1 MSALEHPSPDHHG
14 RRDAEPGVGDGFL
27 RLAKAA
33 AERAARA
40 AERAR
45 RAGIRLQ
52 RLRAGLPPARRGSL
66 GPVPVPLRAALD
78 HSVTY
83 QVLIAVHERAASQF
97 EACVARG
104 FGDVAHHAERA
115 AWHRAAAGRAREAR
129 AAWAASYRPAG
140 PSS

>member
-14 RRDAEPGVGDGFL
+14 RRDAGPGAGDGFL

-52 RLRAGLPPARRGSL
+52 RLRAGLPPA
-66 GPVPVPLRAALD
+66 
-78 HSVTY
+78 
-83 QVLIAVHERAASQF
+83 
-97 EACVARG
+97 
-104 FGDVAHHAERA
+104 
-115 AWHRAAAGRAREAR
+115 AAARSAPFRCR
-129 AAWAASYRPAG
+129 CG
-140 PSS
+140 PRSITP